1 MRKKMVDKIDLA
13 IINCLQNDAR
23 TSNRELSKEVG
34 LTPPPT
40 LERVRKL
47 WRNGLLKGIRAKID
61 PGKFGYRQHVMVQI
75 SVALEEAD
83 NFSNLVKENRYV
95 TTCMELAGMENK
107 SFSKRYLLRILTRSE
122 KEFKKVIRTITKD
135 ITVHDLVLYRVKE
148 IHKDEPLQLQY
159 TDIKKS
165 N

>member
-1 MRKKMVDKIDLA
+1 MVDKIDLA

-47 WRNGLLKGIRAKID
+47 WGNGLLKGIRAKID
-61 PGKFGYRQHVMVQI
+61 PGKFGYQQHVICQI
-75 SVALEEAD
+75 SIGKESED
-83 NFSNLVKENRYV
+83 RFSNLVKENRHV
-95 TTCMELAGMENK
+95 TTCMELAGTGNNL
-107 SFSKRYLLRILTRSE
+107 SCKRYLIEILSRSGIGL
-122 KEFKKVIRTITKD
+122 KKSIGKITNGVR
-135 ITVHDLVLYRVKE
+135 VHDLVLYRVKE

-159 TDIKKS
+159 TDIKKP